1 MSISFV
7 SAFVWLYG
15 AAGHG
20 KGLIDAMSSFGVK
33 AILRRDAWFANR
45 DELCNHL
52 RMRGD
57 TRMSCDVVNPE
68 QVNRK
73 RMEKVPFVIKDCTR
87 MHLFDYRPNNK
98 TVFCREFLCD
108 CVSCLDFDFDQCL
121 KENDNVQIIQD
132 EEEVDES
139 YFLDYENIDEGMKVY
154 EFVEIP
160 SYVALI
166 AYNKIEPIYIIQVT
180 EKGIAKNK
188 MQDHYGNEIF
198 TGEFYFKGNYL
209 KFEPSRSRTK
219 QYFSV
224 IQGDALC
231 DPSEVLEVFLDIG
244 EDLTMNKDAYLS

>member
-1 MSISFV
+1 MRIV
-7 SAFVWLYG
+7 RLYG

-20 KGLIDAMSSFGVK
+20 KGLIDAMSSFGVN
-33 AILRRDAWFANR
+33 AILRRDIITADAWFANR

-57 TRMSCDVVNPE
+57 RRMRYVVVNPE

-73 RMEKVPFVIKDCTR
+73 SMEKVPFVIKDCTR
-87 MHLFDYRPNNK
+87 MHLFDYRPNNNM

-108 CVSCLDFDFDQCL
+108 SVSCLDFDFDQCL
-121 KENDNVQIIQD
+121 KENDNIQIIQD

-154 EFVEIP
+154 EFVKIP
-160 SYVALI
+160 SYAALI

-198 TGEFYFKGNYL
+198 TGEFYLSKT
-209 KFEPSRSRTK
+209 RTIK
-219 QYFSV
+219 KSYQTIFQCHSGRCTV
-224 IQGDALC
+224 
-231 DPSEVLEVFLDIG
+231 
-244 EDLTMNKDAYLS
+244 